1 MLATTILKL
10 GASHRISGVP
20 ALCVSLFCF
29 SLTLV
34 KYSSQLHRTLPFSNS
49 MSFNKWI
56 SGHHYLS
63 IQDMES
69 FRRPQKFPLGPLLCC
84 LPYSWSQVTT
94 RHLSIT
100 IDWCCWRVSHMSIP
114 QSVPRARACAQMEWT
129 GPSKKLRRMREW
141 DRISYLYIL
150 DAFLCLRTWSSLW
163 CQGVSIFSWRL
174 LETEL

>member
-34 KYSSQLHRTLPFSNS
+34 KYNSQLHRTLPFSNS

-84 LPYSWSQVTT
+84 LPHSWSQVTT

-114 QSVPRARACAQMEWT
+114 QSVPKARACAQMEWT

-150 DAFLCLRTWSSLW
+150 DAFLSLRTWSSLW
-163 CQGVSIFSWRL
+163 CQGVSLFSWRL